1 MARSFDSFRLQ
12 IIERPFY
19 RADGFVTPKTA
30 KITIYNIHG
39 KQTDEYELG
48 MPNLDSVYEAIGR
61 GDEVNLD
68 SCYIQGFSLTACRRF
83 LLMDKVAEI
92 ELKNFSAANSFF
104 FSTFD
109 IDFTYARIIGDFI
122 KLSGSTLIS
131 AGINFSSSSVNAT
144 KILFD
149 ELFVK
154 SERFHMNQTVFDAES
169 ISFKN
174 SIFAEGFKD
183 FQDVDFGNGNVSFVN
198 TDFGKGV
205 VSFVNARFNDSD
217 VSFKVTRFG
226 DGNCD
231 FRYARFGGKTVVF
244 EQTDFCTGQIDF
256 RNVDFGSGKT
266 SFNRCIF
273 SEGQVSFD
281 GAELR
286 DGKISFIKSHF
297 GAKEVSFELFQA
309 IGSDVIFDRVVFP
322 GNISFF
328 NGIFKTLTLSS
339 CQFNGT
345 LNIHVERADTID
357 LSGCI
362 ARDIVDFYSHG
373 EPPKVNIINISGFRL
388 LGRFYVQ
395 WDANSVKNSIY
406 NQQQSSWADKS
417 DQFRIM
423 KQNFST
429 LGRYEDEDLAYVEL
443 MRCRNKSILEVNKKS
458 NLLGKIFGYPS
469 YFFKLLVFDWMGLY
483 ATSPQRVIVS
493 IIAVLLFFSGLY
505 SIFSLLGI
513 GDVVAASDLATDPG
527 LFFKSIYIC
536 IITFFTIGYGEFIP
550 LGYSRIISSL
560 LGFFGVF
567 LMSYFTVAFVRKIL
581 R

>member
-12 IIERPFY
+12 IIDRPFY
-19 RADGFVTPKTA
+19 RADGYVTPKTA
-30 KITIYNIHG
+30 KISIFNING

-48 MPNLDSVYEAIGR
+48 MPNLDSVYDAIGH
-61 GDEVNLD
+61 GEAVNLD
-68 SCYIQGFSLTACRRF
+68 SCYVQGFSLTACRRF
-83 LLMDKVAEI
+83 LLMEKAVEI
-92 ELKNFSAANSFF
+92 ELINFSASNAFF
-104 FSTFD
+104 FSTYD
-109 IDFTYARIIGDFI
+109 IDFTYARIVGDFF
-122 KLSGSTLIS
+122 KLSGSTFIS
-131 AGINFSSSSVNAT
+131 AGINFSASSINT
-144 KILFD
+144 TTTLFD
-149 ELFVK
+149 ELFLK
-154 SERFHMNQTVFDAES
+154 TERFQMNQAVFS
-169 ISFKN
+169 SNTISFKN

-183 FQDVDFGNGNVSFVN
+183 FQDVDFGNGSVSFVN
-198 TDFGKGV
+198 TDFGHGG

-217 VSFKVTRFG
+217 VNFKVTRFG

-244 EQTDFCTGQIDF
+244 EQADFCTGEIDF

-266 SFNRCIF
+266 SFNRCVF
-273 SEGQVSFD
+273 SDGKVSFD
-281 GAELR
+281 GAEVKCGR
-286 DGKISFIKSHF
+286 VSFIKSHF
-297 GAKEVSFELFQA
+297 GAQEVSFELFQA

-322 GNISFF
+322 GNVSFY
-328 NGIFKTLTLSS
+328 NGIFKTLALTS

-345 LNIHVERADTID
+345 LNIHVESADTID

-373 EPPKVNIINISGFRL
+373 EPPKVNILNISGFRL

-406 NQQQSSWADKS
+406 NQQNSSWADKS

-423 KQNFST
+423 KQNFSA

-443 MRCRNKSILEVNKKS
+443 MRCRNKSTYENNRK
-458 NLLGKIFGYPS
+458 GKFLRKIVASPS

-483 ATSPQRVIVS
+483 ATSPQRVIIS
-493 IIAVLLFFSGLY
+493 IVAVLFCFSGVY
-505 SIFSLLGI
+505 SVFTLLGI
-513 GDVVAASDLATDPG
+513 GDVIAASDLAINPG
-527 LFFKSIYIC
+527 LFLRSAYIC
-536 IITFFTIGYGEFIP
+536 IITFFTIGYGDFIP
-550 LGYSRIISSL
+550 IGYSRVISSM